1 MDTQKIEYILKR
13 SNITGCPIKA
23 APWLCDLLSGDNV
36 KVRKDIHSRE
46 VGSNYRS
53 IISISLDNKRAYRC
67 ELVVNSTVNKHD
79 QVSRQLNS
87 LLEGLRGY
95 DTKNKE
101 VRTGFKPH
109 CDFRLVLTDDDKL
122 KIDQVSDRLAA
133 IIEYVKGLENKQ

>member
-1 MDTQKIEYILKR
+1 MDTQKIEHILKR

-23 APWLCDLLSGDNV
+23 APWLCDLLNGDNV
-36 KVRKDIHSRE
+36 NVRKDIHSRK

-53 IISISLDNKRAYRC
+53 IISINLDNERAYRC
-67 ELVVNSTVNKHD
+67 ELVVNSTVNKYD

-101 VRTGFKPH
+101 VRTGFKPC

-122 KIDQVSDRLAA
+122 KIDQVSDKLAA
-133 IIEYVKGLENKQ
+133 VIEYVKELETQQ